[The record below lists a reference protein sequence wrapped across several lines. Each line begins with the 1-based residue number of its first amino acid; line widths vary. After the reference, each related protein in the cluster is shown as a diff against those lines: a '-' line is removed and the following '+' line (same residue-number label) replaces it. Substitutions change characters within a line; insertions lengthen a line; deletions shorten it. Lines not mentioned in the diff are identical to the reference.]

1 MNMKEIGAIGYPVG
15 YGSESRGKIISDT
28 KYMEKKEEKICQ
40 QRPACQMPLMD
51 LYNMMKKEKK
61 ISNPK
66 EADVQKEE
74 VEKNIEGE
82 KDNSKTDADI
92 IVKPD
97 GSRVLVVTMSI
108 GGMETTMSLEIS
120 KPTEMPNESREEYNG
135 DSGQDM
141 ENGALTGGVGDSAS
155 EI

>member
-1 MNMKEIGAIGYPVG
+1 
-15 YGSESRGKIISDT
+15 
-28 KYMEKKEEKICQ
+28 
-40 QRPACQMPLMD
+40 MPLMD